1 MIKLMTATQL
11 DYFSNIYIDS
21 SKASVQRDD
30 YIIAE
35 TKRGKEL
42 LRVVKGTYEISKDN
56 IVEPDGQFI
65 KFADDSDLEKY
76 HENESKAA
84 DALQFCKASV
94 VEEKLDMNIVN
105 AMYTLDDK
113 KLIFKFT
120 ADERVDFRSLVRVLA
135 TRFKTRIE
143 LRQVGLRDEAK
154 YLGGIGP
161 CGRAHCCS
169 TFLGDFVPVSI
180 QMAKNQDLS
189 LSPTKISGACGRLMC
204 CLNYEDQYYED
215 TRTKMP
221 DVGEMVD
228 TPNGKGKVIG
238 MNILDLVIQVKY
250 KDDYIQEYHYDE
262 LEEMASG
269 GGVS

>member
-1 MIKLMTATQL
+1 MIELITATQL
-11 DYFSNIYIDS
+11 DYFDNIYIEGRGID
-21 SKASVQRDD
+21 VQRND

-42 LRVVKGTYEISKDN
+42 LRVIKGNYTISEDD
-56 IVEPDGQFI
+56 IVEPDGHMI
-65 KFADDSDLEKY
+65 KSADDEELMKY
-76 HENESKAA
+76 HQNQQEADHALHFCEKA
-84 DALQFCKASV
+84 V
-94 VEEKLDMNIVN
+94 REEKLDMVMVN
-105 AMYTLDDK
+105 AQYTLDRK

-135 TRFKTRIE
+135 TEFKTRIE
-143 LRQVGLRDEAK
+143 LRQVGVRDEAK

-204 CLNYEDQYYED
+204 CLNYEDDYYEAA
-215 TRTKMP
+215 RGRMP
-221 DVGEMVD
+221 DVGD
-228 TPNGKGKVIG
+228 SIKTPNGRGTVIG
-238 MNILDLVIQVKY
+238 MNILDLVVKVKY
-250 KDDYIQEYHYDE
+250 KDDYIEDLHCDE
-262 LEEMASG
+262 LEVSG
-269 GGVS
+269 GVK